1 MLKVLVADKVS
12 PSAIDV
18 FRANGIDATV
28 ETGLAEQALT
38 ESVLEKVRAIDGIT
52 QAKALSF

>member
-18 FRANGIDATV
+18 FRAKGINATV